1 MSGFADFDRYD
12 GLGLAE
18 LVRRRAVSAEEIVDE
33 TLARIEARNPAI
45 NAVVTRM
52 DDQARAALRAGLAD
66 GPFTGVPYLLKDL
79 GAHYQGVVTSY
90 GGTLFA
96 DNVLDH
102 DSELTLRLKRAGL
115 VIVGKSNTPEM
126 GLAPSTEPRRFGPTR
141 NP

>member
-1 MSGFADFDRYD
+1 MSGFAEFDRYD

-66 GPFTGVPYLLKDL
+66 GPFTGVPYLLKEI
-79 GAHYQGVVTSY
+79 GRGKA
-90 GGTLFA
+90 
-96 DNVLDH
+96 
-102 DSELTLRLKRAGL
+102 EL
-115 VIVGKSNTPEM
+115 VPNTPP
-126 GLAPSTEPRRFGPTR
+126 GAGDTHPGKRSNPAPGQPDGAPDPYDYKARR
-141 NP
+141 